1 MWRCAVHVVSV
12 QLYNLLPHIAIG
24 RGNLAG
30 FFDNAAVFDKCLPNF
45 PQLLAYYNAAIQT
58 APRPV
63 QRLWQDMYFAG
74 TNPTQKQLAKQWGV
88 TEKYVQILNKRLLIT
103 ILNIDNNV

>member
-24 RGNLAG
+24 RGNLAR
-30 FFDNAAVFDKCLPNF
+30 FFDNAAVFDKYLPNF

-63 QRLWQDMYFAG
+63 QRLWQDMYLSG
-74 TNPTQKQLAKQWGV
+74 TNPAQKQLAEQWCV

>member
-1 MWRCAVHVVSV
+1 MVFAPFCVWRCAVHVVSV

-24 RGNLAG
+24 CGNLAG
-30 FFDNAAVFDKCLPNF
+30 FFDKAAVFDKCLPNF

-63 QRLWQDMYFAG
+63 QRLWQYMYFAG
-74 TNPTQKQLAKQWGV
+74 TNPTQKQLAKQWCV
-88 TEKYVQILNKRLLIT
+88 TEKYVQILKRGC
-103 ILNIDNNV
+103 